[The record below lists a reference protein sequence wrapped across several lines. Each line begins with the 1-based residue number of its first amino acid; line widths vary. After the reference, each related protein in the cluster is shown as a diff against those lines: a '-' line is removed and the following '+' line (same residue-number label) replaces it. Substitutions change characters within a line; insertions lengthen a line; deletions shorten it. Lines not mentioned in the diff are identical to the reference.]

1 MPGVTLTRMK
11 EGYSKI
17 RNRALAHAFSYMNLI
32 EAWGSGIP
40 KLIQA
45 MHSYGLKEPEF
56 LDLEIGFR
64 VNLYRSNETPD
75 TTQDTTQATQGTTQ
89 ATQGTTQATQATQA
103 TQGTTQADISS
114 DPLLTD
120 ADKSILRIILQNPA
134 LTQKEMALE
143 LGWTVNRVKY
153 YLSKLKKREILR
165 HIGSSQKGHWDILL
179 DPLVWDR

>member
-1 MPGVTLTRMK
+1 
-11 EGYSKI
+11 
-17 RNRALAHAFSYMNLI
+17 
-32 EAWGSGIP
+32 
-40 KLIQA
+40 

-89 ATQGTTQATQATQA
+89 A
-103 TQGTTQADISS
+103 DISS
-114 DPLLTD
+114 GPLLTD

>member
-1 MPGVTLTRMK
+1 MRF
-11 EGYSKI
+11 
-17 RNRALAHAFSYMNLI
+17 LAHAFSYMNLI

-40 KLIQA
+40 KLIRA

-75 TTQDTTQATQGTTQ
+75 TTQGTTQ
-89 ATQGTTQATQATQA
+89 ATQGTTQA
-103 TQGTTQADISS
+103 DRSS
-114 DPLLTD
+114 GPLLTD

-165 HIGSSQKGHWDILL
+165 HIGSSQKGHWDILRL
-179 DPLVWDR
+179 ISYGRNRL